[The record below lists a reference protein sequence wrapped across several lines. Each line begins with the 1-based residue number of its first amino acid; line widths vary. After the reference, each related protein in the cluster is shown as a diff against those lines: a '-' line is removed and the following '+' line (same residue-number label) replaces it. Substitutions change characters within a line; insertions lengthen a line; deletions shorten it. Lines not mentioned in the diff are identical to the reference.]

1 MNANEQSLLESID
14 ALVDEQLDGGEP
26 ETGYDFDDPDFP
38 ECPHCNRDWHGLA
51 ITMRIER
58 MRQYGKFDVNY
69 KSAEDDSPVLCP
81 GSDFIGPWATPHQIK
96 SMRHRR
102 FLGTTVREAPWIA
115 YRSSRD
121 EATMEPARTAHNPR
135 DLITHEMPDVL
146 RYALAARNGRE
157 SLLREILAGMSRRST
172 RTVCGHSRQRRMI
185 RLFRRSGPVCRRFV
199 CRGAIRRR

>member
-69 KSAEDDSPVLCP
+69 KSAEDDSPVLCLVRISSAR
-81 GSDFIGPWATPHQIK
+81 G
-96 SMRHRR
+96 RHR
-102 FLGTTVREAPWIA
+102 I
-115 YRSSRD
+115 RSS
-121 EATMEPARTAHNPR
+121 
-135 DLITHEMPDVL
+135 
-146 RYALAARNGRE
+146 
-157 SLLREILAGMSRRST
+157 
-172 RTVCGHSRQRRMI
+172 Q
-185 RLFRRSGPVCRRFV
+185 
-199 CRGAIRRR
+199 